1 MLDMIHSTLNR
12 QFSDVAGGLGEVVEL
27 GGELFGYGSS
37 FIPPL
42 LKGGMGGLTGPEI
55 GGTAGGPQKAGGEA
69 ESGSTVFTAPI
80 CDLFI
85 EMFDLDESNWL
96 RRQAIVV
103 ILQQFLGSTIERCVS
118 FTNLDDKLILAEKFE
133 IRSVGLHIRTAW
145 RSFWSLFRICS
156 FLMVSAGRPARNAPT
171 PKSSLRA
178 IGRPRSLLCSY
189 RVSSA
194 SARLSERCY

>member
-1 MLDMIHSTLNR
+1 MQLSIGLTDQSLVSSATLCESEILRNFLSRSSSPSGPTSLSGQTASVTSLAPHNIVRSLYNSVTTSLDDTPLGPSMLDLIHSTLNR

-42 LKGGMGGLTGPEI
+42 LRQGVSGLAASPEI
-55 GGTAGGPQKAGGEA
+55 GGGASKSASAARSIET
-69 ESGSTVFTAPI
+69 ESGNTVFTAPI

-103 ILQQFLGSTIERCVS
+103 ILQQFLGSTIERYVHFVC
-118 FTNLDDKLILAEKFE
+118 
-133 IRSVGLHIRTAW
+133 LH
-145 RSFWSLFRICS
+145 
-156 FLMVSAGRPARNAPT
+156 
-171 PKSSLRA
+171 
-178 IGRPRSLLCSY
+178 
-189 RVSSA
+189 
-194 SARLSERCY
+194 